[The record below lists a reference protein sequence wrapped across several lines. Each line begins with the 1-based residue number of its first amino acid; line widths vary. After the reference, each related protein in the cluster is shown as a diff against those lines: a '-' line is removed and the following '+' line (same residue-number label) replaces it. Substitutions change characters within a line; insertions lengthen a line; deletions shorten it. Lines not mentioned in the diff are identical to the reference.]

1 MRGVSTSKAAA
12 LGITT
17 ADILQAADWSS
28 ESTFKRFYHHPSQD
42 KSLFAE
48 AVLSSAE
55 ASNLHVDVETES
67 SEM

>member
-1 MRGVSTSKAAA
+1 MRGVSTSKAATS
-12 LGITT
+12 GITT

-28 ESTFKRFYHHPSQD
+28 ESTFQRFYHQD

-48 AVLSSAE
+48 AVLSSVE